1 MVYISHCDV
10 VKAFFKW
17 RVRISVSTPDFLRL
31 DLIRKKSSLVL
42 ILVRMKKVQYLTR
55 EPFWQGRFDS
65 ATRYKCPSDEKGS
78 HKGLNYLKDNKL
90 NWRII

>member
-1 MVYISHCDV
+1 MTMRIFLRNYLSIDIYV
-10 VKAFFKW
+10 VEAFFKW

-31 DLIRKKSSLVL
+31 DLIRKKPSLVL

-65 ATRYKCPSDEKGS
+65 ATRYKCPSDGRVDIRV
-78 HKGLNYLKDNKL
+78 L
-90 NWRII
+90 IT